1 MNMCFGWRTWCFGW
15 RILLIDMVYVVFWL
29 AYSFDGDG
37 VCGVLVGALG
47 VLVGAFLYRDGVLG
61 VFVIGV
67 VYLLHEVEHLVSGMV
82 YLVTPYYGI
91 FRICIFFL
99 LLENPCSK
107 QSLSRLCGKKSA
119 GLKKVHHRRLW
130 RL

>member
-47 VLVGAFLYRDGVLG
+47 VLVGVL
-61 VFVIGV
+61 F
-67 VYLLHEVEHLVSGMV
+67 
-82 YLVTPYYGI
+82 
-91 FRICIFFL
+91 
-99 LLENPCSK
+99 
-107 QSLSRLCGKKSA
+107 
-119 GLKKVHHRRLW
+119 
-130 RL
+130 